1 MSSSLLLTL
10 AMAPAGPVFGSKPLP
25 PLTVPADAPWGY
37 TYAPARDLDRHARY
51 PARRYDPRPG
61 DVILM
66 SDPSLKSRL
75 FYTLALTGAPG
86 HGGVVVR
93 RPDGTLGLL
102 EAGFN
107 ESLWT
112 RVVPLDYR
120 LAHYPG
126 TLWVRRLGH
135 PLTRDQDARLT
146 AFAAAVDGTRYSVR
160 GIGVQLTPLSNRGLL
175 RTSHFGRPKGPGGP
189 LFCSEAILEALVAAR
204 AVDPDIAR
212 PSATFPRDLFF
223 DRALNPHVNR
233 HPPLAAGWDPPALW
247 TPTVGVAARGK
258 DRPPTPG
265 VVVPPPDVPERA
277 RRRLFRR

>member
-10 AMAPAGPVFGSKPLP
+10 ALTPAGPLQSKPLP
-25 PLTVPADAPWGY
+25 PVTVPADAAYGY
-37 TYAPARDLDRHARY
+37 TYAPARDLDKVPRY
-51 PARRYDPRPG
+51 PARRYDPQPG
-61 DVILM
+61 DVLLM
-66 SDPSLKSRL
+66 SDPTPRSRL
-75 FYTLALTGAPG
+75 FYALALTGAPG

-93 RPDGTLGLL
+93 RPDGSLGLL

-126 TLWVRRLGH
+126 AVWVRRLCR

-146 AFAAAVDGTRYSVR
+146 AFACAADGTRYSVL
-160 GIGVQLTPLSNRGLL
+160 GISVQITPLSHRGLF
-175 RTSHFGRPKGPGGP
+175 RTSHLGRSRGPGRR

-212 PSATFPRDLFF
+212 PSATYPRDLFF
-223 DRALNPHVNR
+223 DRALNPYVNR
-233 HPPLAAGWDPPALW
+233 HPPLAGGWDPPALW
-247 TPTVGVAARGK
+247 TPVVGVAAKGK
-258 DRPPTPG
+258 DRRPVAG
-265 VVVPPPDVPERA
+265 VVIPPPDIPDRP